1 MLPPSSMVSLRMFLW
16 RITLVNGTS
25 LSVPFL
31 ARWPITL
38 RVVLFFYPMYAH
50 QRHLSSSSR
59 IWRQPGTSLLSA
71 LPKSWLSM
79 MPWPNLRCL
88 IRRFSVR
95 LSFSW
100 CHSAS
105 HSRHSGVSTDS
116 QHSHFAWAN
125 QPRKE
130 GGLGPDLKLPL
141 IADRNMSISRDYGVL
156 LEDEGIALRGLFYH
170 RPQGGILRYVATT
183 LIYSMYHIHWRLIAR
198 QITVNDLPVG
208 RSVDETIRLIKA
220 FQFTCVIR
228 VFFITLSS
236 EVFFQ
241 DKHGE
246 VCPANWHEGDKTMKA
261 DPKGSKEYF
270 SAVGDDAP
278 NKRARQA

>member
-1 MLPPSSMVSLRMFLW
+1 MVALIQRPAPAFKAAAVVDGLFEDVSLTDYLGQW
-16 RITLVNGTS
+16 
-25 LSVPFL
+25 
-31 ARWPITL
+31 
-38 RVVLFFYPMYAH
+38 VVLFFYPMDFTFVCPTEILAFNDALAEFKALDTTV
-50 QRHLSSSSR
+50 LS
-59 IWRQPGTSLLSA
+59 
-71 LPKSWLSM
+71 
-79 MPWPNLRCL
+79 
-88 IRRFSVR
+88 
-95 LSFSW
+95 
-100 CHSAS
+100 
-105 HSRHSGVSTDS
+105 VSTDS

-156 LEDEGIALRGLFYH
+156 LEDEGIALRGLFIID
-170 RPQGGILRYVATT
+170 PKGIL
-183 LIYSMYHIHWRLIAR
+183 R

-220 FQFTCVIR
+220 FQFT
-228 VFFITLSS
+228 
-236 EVFFQ
+236 

-246 VCPANWHEGDKTMKA
+246 VCPVNWHEGDKTMKA

>member
-1 MLPPSSMVSLRMFLW
+1 MVALIQRPAPGFKAAAVVDGLFEDVSLTDYLGQW
-16 RITLVNGTS
+16 
-25 LSVPFL
+25 
-31 ARWPITL
+31 
-38 RVVLFFYPMYAH
+38 VVLFFYPMDFTFVCPTEILAFND
-50 QRHLSSSSR
+50 
-59 IWRQPGTSLLSA
+59 A
-71 LPKSWLSM
+71 LAEFKALDTKV
-79 MPWPNLRCL
+79 L
-88 IRRFSVR
+88 
-95 LSFSW
+95 
-100 CHSAS
+100 
-105 HSRHSGVSTDS
+105 GVSTDS

-141 IADRNMSISRDYGVL
+141 IADRNMTISRDYGVL
-156 LEDEGIALRGLFYH
+156 LEDEGIALRGLFIID
-170 RPQGGILRYVATT
+170 PKGIL
-183 LIYSMYHIHWRLIAR
+183 R

-220 FQFTCVIR
+220 FQFT
-228 VFFITLSS
+228 
-236 EVFFQ
+236 